1 MSDEWPDEWVSGEEK
16 MAENLPAVYEETEYR
31 MTNDHGLLYLVGE
44 HTEGEWMFTEDVLPP
59 KYQNI
64 R

>member
-1 MSDEWPDEWVSGEEK
+1 MSDEWPVD
-16 MAENLPAVYEETEYR
+16 NLPVLHRSEREPR
-31 MTNDHGLLYLVGE
+31 MTNDHGILYLVGE
-44 HTEGEWMFTEDVLPP
+44 HTEGEWMFTENVLPP